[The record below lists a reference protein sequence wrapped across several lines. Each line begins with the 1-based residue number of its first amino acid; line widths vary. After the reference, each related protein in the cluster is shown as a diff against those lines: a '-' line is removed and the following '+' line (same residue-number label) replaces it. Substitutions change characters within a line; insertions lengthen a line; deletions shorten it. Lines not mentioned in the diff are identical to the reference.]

1 MPPTSPDDA
10 PSPPVLAHLGS
21 PRGSEEIAVHIPL
34 AAQCCAAKQVTSNRA
49 QPARPAAP
57 QEIRWPI
64 TPRLSIALSPCTADF
79 RQGSKSPIVRKLDLP
94 RIEHSYAEPSAT
106 HKALAI
112 PYPACDPLAFGRWGA
127 ECTA

>member
-10 PSPPVLAHLGS
+10 PSPPVLAHLDS
-21 PRGSEEIAVHIPL
+21 PRGLEEIAVHIPL
-34 AAQCCAAKQVTSNRA
+34 AAQFCAAKQVTSRR
-49 QPARPAAP
+49 ARPAGPAAP
-57 QEIRWPI
+57 REITWPI
-64 TPRLSIALSPCTADF
+64 TSRLSTALSPCTADF

-94 RIEHSYAEPSAT
+94 RIEHSYVKPSAM

-112 PYPACDPLAFGRWGA
+112 PYPACDPPAFGRWGA